1 MLSLKVASGA
11 EGSGTPAA
19 GQEAAPPDG
28 RSLPKRAG
36 SEGLGAQQP
45 VGEYRGPPAFV
56 WGWGDWERGGGKRGK
71 KGGGRE
77 RGRRRGGEDT
87 RDTPFGESG
96 AEEGMGGGGRGKEAA
111 CPPSCRRRVVS
122 PPPPPRRP
130 LR

>member
-71 KGGGRE
+71 KGGGEGERE
-77 RGRRRGGEDT
+77 KE
-87 RDTPFGESG
+87 
-96 AEEGMGGGGRGKEAA
+96 GGGGHTGH
-111 CPPSCRRRVVS
+111 
-122 PPPPPRRP
+122 P
-130 LR
+130 LRGERGGGGDGGGG